1 MIGGKR
7 KMKRIVAALTAA
19 LLIALLLCGC
29 AENGNGNENGN
40 GSAKKRVA
48 FTFDDGP
55 HAPAEDL
62 DEGYYPYTTYVL
74 DKLEALGMRATF
86 FVVGERAEIPYN
98 RAAIARGLKLGCE
111 YGSHTYAHTSLNSL
125 GSEEAIA
132 KSLTDTENAIMAA
145 GAPKPTL
152 FRPVGGAANEAQL
165 TYLSGRGYH
174 SIYWSV
180 DTRDWDGHPKTSQK
194 GTEEYEAF
202 VNGRV
207 DLIMAQVKDG
217 DIILMHDIY
226 MSSVDI
232 FLRAADR
239 LVAEGYELVTVSEL
253 LSLDGKTAEPCLYTS
268 KDVKITHAG

>member
-1 MIGGKR
+1 
-7 KMKRIVAALTAA
+7 MKKLIAILTASVMLA
-19 LLIALLLCGC
+19 LLFCGC
-29 AENGNGNENGN
+29 ADGKNGGENSGGNGNSN
-40 GSAKKRVA
+40 KKKVA

-55 HAPAEDL
+55 HAPAENL
-62 DEGYYPYTTYVL
+62 DEGYYPYTTYIL
-74 DKLEALGMRATF
+74 DKLESLGMRATF
-86 FVVGERAEIPYN
+86 FVVGNRVEISYN
-98 RAAIARGLKLGCE
+98 RAAIARGSKLGCE
-111 YGSHTYAHTSLNSL
+111 YGSHTYEHTSLDSL
-125 GSEEAIA
+125 GSEAAIEE
-132 KSLTDTENAIMAA
+132 SLTATENAITAA
-145 GAPKPTL
+145 GVPKPTL

-165 TYLSGRGYH
+165 AFLASKGYH
-174 SIYWSV
+174 SIYWNV

-194 GTEEYEAF
+194 GTEEYEAC

-253 LSLDGKTAEPCLYTS
+253 LSLKGKAAEPCLYTS
-268 KDVKITHAG
+268 KDVKISHAG